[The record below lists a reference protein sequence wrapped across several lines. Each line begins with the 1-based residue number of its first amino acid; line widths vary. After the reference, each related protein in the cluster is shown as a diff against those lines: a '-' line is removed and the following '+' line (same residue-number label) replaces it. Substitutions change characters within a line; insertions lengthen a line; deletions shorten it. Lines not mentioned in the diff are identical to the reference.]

1 MLEPEI
7 VPHPSQ
13 EVKVLKQETTFI
25 LGCLFA
31 ILLAYLLV
39 ASLDAGIDTRLAC
52 AKMYPDNGRKPPA
65 GSVCEFYWK
74 EGEEKWK

>member
-1 MLEPEI
+1 M
-7 VPHPSQ
+7 
-13 EVKVLKQETTFI
+13 LKQELPFT

-39 ASLDAGIDTRLAC
+39 ASLDADIDTRLAC

-65 GSVCEFYWK
+65 GSGCEVYWK
-74 EGEEKWK
+74 EGEGK

>member
-1 MLEPEI
+1 M
-7 VPHPSQ
+7 
-13 EVKVLKQETTFI
+13 LKQEIPFI

-39 ASLDAGIDTRLAC
+39 ASWDADIDARLAC
-52 AKMYPDNGRKPPA
+52 AKMYPDKGKKPPA

-74 EGEEKWK
+74 EGEGK